1 LKRFVF
7 IRRPVL
13 LKLGDFRLYVRLD
26 DWAIGGRIA
35 LKRSYEAHVT
45 GVMRSLLRPGMVV
58 VDIGADMG
66 YYSLLAASRVG
77 NSGKVMAF
85 EPGTEN
91 AALLTYIA
99 RYLGDCARKLSQPL
113 ARAGL

>member
-1 LKRFVF
+1 
-7 IRRPVL
+7 
-13 LKLGDFRLYVRLD
+13 
-26 DWAIGGRIA
+26 
-35 LKRSYEAHVT
+35 
-45 GVMRSLLRPGMVV
+45 
-58 VDIGADMG
+58 MG